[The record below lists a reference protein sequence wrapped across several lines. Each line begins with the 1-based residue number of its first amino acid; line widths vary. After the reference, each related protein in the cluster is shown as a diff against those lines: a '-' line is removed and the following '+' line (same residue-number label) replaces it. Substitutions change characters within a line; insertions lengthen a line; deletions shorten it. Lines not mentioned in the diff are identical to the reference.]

1 MSKRMSNRIIDD
13 AEKLA
18 AMPPA
23 FAAAYLNKEQK
34 KFLEAKRE
42 LDRSRRELEMFF
54 HIASHDLQ
62 EPLRMVASYTQL
74 LAKRYRGMLDDD
86 ADDFISYAVDG
97 AARMQRLINNMLA
110 YSRVDKKGSN
120 ELIPT
125 DCEYV
130 LRSAMANLALVLKD
144 SDAVITCAHM
154 PVVMAD
160 DVQLVQVFQNL
171 IGNAVKFCGEKRPE
185 IHVGAEVRDGEWLFS
200 VKDNGTG
207 IKEEEREQIFIM
219 FLSVHDREKYSGN
232 GIGLAI
238 CKKIVEHHGGRIWVE
253 SEYGKGSTFYF
264 SIPVGK
270 EVHGYTDNQ

>member
-1 MSKRMSNRIIDD
+1 MSNRLLEDT
-13 AEKLA
+13 KMMA
-18 AMPPA
+18 AITPD
-23 FAAAYLNKEQK
+23 FTAAYLNKEK
-34 KFLEAKRE
+34 EKFLEAKRD
-42 LDRSRRELEMFF
+42 LDRSRQELEMFF
-54 HIASHDLQ
+54 YMASHDLQ

-97 AARMQRLINNMLA
+97 ATRMQRLINNMLA
-110 YSRVDKKGSN
+110 YSRVDKTEEN

-130 LRSAMANLALVLKD
+130 LRSAMTNLALVIKG
-144 SDAVITCAHM
+144 SGAVITCDPM

-171 IGNAVKFCGEKRPE
+171 IGNAIKFCADKKPI
-185 IHVGAEVRDGEWLFS
+185 IHVGSELKEGEWIFSVRD
-200 VKDNGTG
+200 NGIG
-207 IKEEEREQIFIM
+207 INDLDKEQIFIM
-219 FLSVHDREKYSGN
+219 FVRAHDREKYSGT

-253 SEYGKGSTFYF
+253 SEPENGSIFYF
-264 SIPVGK
+264 SIPVGV
-270 EVHGYTDNQ
+270 EGNDDTDNQ

>member
-1 MSKRMSNRIIDD
+1 MSNKIIGDT
-13 AEKLA
+13 AKLA
-18 AMPPA
+18 AISPD
-23 FAAAYLNKEQK
+23 FAAAYLNNEKK
-34 KFLEAKRE
+34 KFMEAKRE

-54 HIASHDLQ
+54 YMASHDLQ

-97 AARMQRLINNMLA
+97 ATRMQRLISNMLT
-110 YSRVDKKGSN
+110 YSRIDKKGSN

-130 LRSAMANLALVLKD
+130 LRSAMANLDLVVKD
-144 SDAVITCAHM
+144 SGAVITSDTM

-171 IGNAVKFCGEKRPE
+171 IGNAVKFCGGRKPE
-185 IHVGAEVRDGEWLFS
+185 IHIGAERKEGEWIFSVRD
-200 VKDNGTG
+200 NGAG
-207 IKEEEREQIFIM
+207 IEDSDREQIFIM
-219 FLSVHDREKYSGN
+219 FIRAHDRGNYSGN

-253 SEYGKGSTFYF
+253 SEPETGSTFYF
-264 SIPVGK
+264 SIPAGK
-270 EVHGYTDNQ
+270 EENDYADNQ